1 MGRNKEKGG
10 DVWPCRGRMKGMV
23 PGEGLMI
30 FMISRFT
37 TIRCVAGGDGDLE
50 NM

>member
-1 MGRNKEKGG
+1 
-10 DVWPCRGRMKGMV
+10 VWLGRGRMKEMV

-30 FMISRFT
+30 FMISRFR
-37 TIRCVAGGDGDLE
+37 TIRCVAGGGDLG